1 MTMRSIITG
10 AAYCTGI
17 ISSLLALMAGTN
29 MVLAADLQPEYE
41 GGYPTQKTA
50 ALAFEEYDYQAAT
63 QFYIWG
69 YAYLNSLGFEKG
81 LQRLGGDPRSFYV
94 FDRRIQPN
102 QAVITPNDEVVYVW
116 SRLVDLSRGAAV
128 FEVPPRSRGHFWDLG
143 MRAYVD
149 IGDVGPD
156 KGQGGKYIA

>member
-1 MTMRSIITG
+1 
-10 AAYCTGI
+10 
-17 ISSLLALMAGTN
+17 MAGTN